1 MKRGSLQMKSKSIA
15 KFTVIVLLIA
25 FLAYLAAF
33 GMPLG
38 SYSIV
43 PIKDNIK
50 LGLDLRGGA
59 TVVLEAKDDPADP
72 VTEEKMERAVATLR
86 ERIDSLGVAE
96 PSIVRQGK
104 TRIEV
109 QLPEIQDTQRALEV
123 IGQTAQLEFK
133 DEAGNVVI
141 TGADIEK
148 ANAVQ
153 GDDLGQSYVVAFE
166 LKSEGAKKFAEATR
180 NNIGKQIGIYLDEK
194 LISNP
199 VVQNEIAD
207 GKAQIT
213 GQSTREEAL
222 DLATLIR
229 AGALPVKL
237 DVLSVTAVGPQ
248 LGANSFEKSVF
259 AGIVGLSLV
268 VIFMMAFYRLPGL
281 IADISL
287 ILYVVITLATMAGI
301 NATLSLPGIAGLILS
316 IGMAVDANVII
327 FERVKDEIKNGKT
340 LRASIDAGF
349 RRALLTIMDSNVTA
363 LVSAGILFYFG
374 VGPIKGFAV
383 TLAIGIFASM
393 FTAVTVTKYLMV
405 LLVRSGVENKWLYGV
420 REGK

>member
-1 MKRGSLQMKSKSIA
+1 MKSKSLA
-15 KFTVIVLLIA
+15 KFMVIVLLIA

-38 SYSIV
+38 NYSIV

-59 TVVLEAKDDPADP
+59 TVILEAKDDPTDP
-72 VTEEKMERAVATLR
+72 ITVEKMDRAVATLR
-86 ERIDSLGVAE
+86 ERVDSLGVAE
-96 PSIVRQGK
+96 PSIVTQGK
-104 TRIEV
+104 NRIEV
-109 QLPEIQDTQRALEV
+109 QLPEIKDTQRALEV
-123 IGQTAQLEFK
+123 IGQTAQLEFR
-133 DEAGNVVI
+133 DEAGKVVI

-148 ANAVQ
+148 ANAVA
-153 GDDLGQSYVVAFE
+153 GDGLGQSYVVAFE
-166 LKSEGAKKFAEATR
+166 LRPDGAKRFAEATR
-180 NNIGKQIGIYLDEK
+180 NNIGKPIGIYLDEK

-199 VVQNEIAD
+199 NVENAIED

-248 LGANSFEKSVF
+248 LGANSFEKSVK
-259 AGIVGLSLV
+259 AGAIGILLV
-268 VIFMMAFYRLPGL
+268 MIFMVAFYRLPGL
-281 IADISL
+281 VA
-287 ILYVVITLATMAGI
+287 VITLVLYTVITLGAMAGI

-316 IGMAVDANVII
+316 VGMAVDTNVII
-327 FERVKDEIKNGKT
+327 FERIKDEIKVGKT
-340 LRASIDAGF
+340 IRAAIDAGF
-349 RRALLTIMDSNVTA
+349 RRAFLTIIDSNVTTLLA
-363 LVSAGILFYFG
+363 AAILFYFG
-374 VGPIKGFAV
+374 AGPIKGFAV
-383 TLAIGIFASM
+383 TLSIGIIASM
-393 FTAVTVTKYLMV
+393 FTAITVTKYLMG
-405 LLVRSGVENKWLYGV
+405 LLVRSGVEKKSMYGV

>member
-96 PSIVRQGK
+96 PSIVRQGN